1 MDIINLCEHNSLVGQ
16 FMSEIRDKNLQQ
28 ERLRFRTNIQRLG
41 QIMAYEISKK
51 LQYNT
56 IGIETPLGMKQ
67 CNVLGDRV
75 VLATILRAGLPFHE
89 GFLTGQVFHSLA
101 FAPAGHSVDE
111 GVNDLGIID
120 EVDVAETCL
129 FLARALVAHVVDDAG
144 DASHGFAVAIG
155 HVVNSLAE
163 VKCRVLVGPQ
173 RVQLVGDQRGYK
185 ILAVAIQR
193 VDGEVHKLEQI
204 ALGGLEL
211 LH

>member
-1 MDIINLCEHNSLVGQ
+1 MPTGTHAVKALDEHA
-16 FMSEIRDKNLQQ
+16 
-28 ERLRFRTNIQRLG
+28 LG
-41 QIMAYEISKK
+41 VH
-51 LQYNT
+51 
-56 IGIETPLGMKQ
+56 IGEAQG
-67 CNVLGDRV
+67 
-75 VLATILRAGLPFHE
+75 
-89 GFLTGQVFHSLA
+89 TGQVFHSLA

-155 HVVNSLAE
+155 HVVNGLAE

-204 ALGGLEL
+204 ALGGLEFSYFYSHFFTVYL
-211 LH
+211 LYLKPKA